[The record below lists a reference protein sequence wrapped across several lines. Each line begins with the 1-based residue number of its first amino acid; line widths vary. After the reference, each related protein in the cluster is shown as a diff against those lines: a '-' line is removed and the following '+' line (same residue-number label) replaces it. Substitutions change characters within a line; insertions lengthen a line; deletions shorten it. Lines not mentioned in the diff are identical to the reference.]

1 MKGDVVIVSFP
12 FTDLA
17 GAKRRPAVVVAE
29 PAGHDSILCLI
40 TSTAT
45 RDPHAIALLSADF
58 ASGTLRHDSFIR
70 PGRLFTADSAL
81 IAYRAGRLT
90 STKLQEVIE
99 AIVQIIQT

>member
-12 FTDLA
+12 FTDLT

-29 PAGHDSILCLI
+29 PPGQDSILCLI

-45 RDPHAIALLSADF
+45 RDPHAITLTSADF
-58 ASGTLRHDSFIR
+58 ASGALRHDSLVR
-70 PGRLFTADSAL
+70 PGRLFTADNAP
-81 IAYRAGRLT
+81 IAYRAGRLA
-90 STKLQEVIE
+90 SSKLQEVTE